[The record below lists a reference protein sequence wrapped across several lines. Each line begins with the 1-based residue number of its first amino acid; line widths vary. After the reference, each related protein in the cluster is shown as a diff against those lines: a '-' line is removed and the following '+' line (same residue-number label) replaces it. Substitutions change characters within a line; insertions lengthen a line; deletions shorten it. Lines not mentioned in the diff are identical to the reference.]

1 MAKYQTSVRTPW
13 SRQRAYDYLRDLE
26 HFSDWDPGITR
37 SERVA
42 GASGEVGSTY
52 DVTVHSFGRDTVMRY
67 EIVDL
72 DPQTRIEARSETGTL
87 RSIDVMAFRDD
98 GDGGCVATYTAD
110 LQLKGVLGL
119 ADPLLSLMFNR
130 LGDRA
135 AAGLRRQLDGV
146 EA

>member
-13 SRQRAYDYLRDLE
+13 SRQRAYDYLRDLA

-42 GASGEVGSTY
+42 GVSGEVGSTY
-52 DVTVHSFGRDTVMRY
+52 
-67 EIVDL
+67 
-72 DPQTRIEARSETGTL
+72 
-87 RSIDVMAFRDD
+87 
-98 GDGGCVATYTAD
+98 TAD
-110 LQLKGVLGL
+110 LHLKGVLGL
-119 ADPLLSLMFNR
+119 ADPLLSLVFNR